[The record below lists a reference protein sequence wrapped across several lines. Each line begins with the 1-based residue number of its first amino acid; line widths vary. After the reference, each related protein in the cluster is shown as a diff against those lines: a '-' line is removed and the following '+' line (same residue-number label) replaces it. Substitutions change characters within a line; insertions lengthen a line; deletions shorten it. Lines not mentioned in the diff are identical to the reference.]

1 MFKSKLSKVIVSLL
15 RRIAGVTRSGAKR
28 LMRAMLQALMA
39 MGRRAKLPV
48 AGFVLPT
55 VTMVLLVVILL
66 TVAIVLRSFD
76 RANMAR
82 NVRVNQQV
90 LAAAT
95 PALDRAKAKI
105 QFMLYEDPQRP
116 TSTPSD
122 AELYRVMSANTTA
135 SDLYKFAD
143 EERLILKYPLT
154 GTTLNTSA
162 TADPKKAPLEKIGAG
177 IVESEAINTA
187 WRYPVDTNNDGF
199 FDTFTLYGIFFR
211 NPPLDSTSLAV
222 ARTRK
227 PLDAR
232 TPPMAL
238 GSLDPAC
245 LSEGAGD
252 NVATLVGDSGWYK
265 LDGKLRKS
273 FFVYTVNVPIKDTEL
288 TALGANY
295 QAFTGTSS
303 ISALEYQQDQS
314 RIPLSNNA
322 VVYEDDLEISPG
334 ADLNLN
340 GRILTNSNLLVT
352 RTNDTANFNLFQVS
366 SRGSCFYDQENSRI
380 QVAGNVVNGWSG
392 DLTNRPVNVHLF
404 QEKTGTVEPNAAPAI
419 INPTNQSVTNNS
431 LQVIYNG
438 NAYSRRLNALVEG
451 QIQAYPDTPNLE
463 NDPLSVQ
470 LLVKPPAGSTQQPMS
485 RRNALESYF
494 KDRLRKV
501 PFAEVSLGS
510 ETTDVPDKTVTPY
523 TTYIQESKDRLRP
536 IDDWVFPT
544 TESAPN
550 VGTASGG
557 GRTELT
563 LDLTKLPSR
572 NPEKIKSTDSELN
585 LGERVVVGN
594 NLPAQRWDGTSKF
607 LGAAE
612 PQKVGGPWTG
622 GEPDRTRKS
631 QVTKLADVGG
641 TDRGNGFGE
650 LPGTGTPPFRD
661 GFWEAVAAQIPRN
674 PLDGTGGLR
683 VITSGG
689 VYDRT
694 NSFLPP
700 PRWNDGATDG
710 IGASETGPQ
719 SVVGVA
725 LTAANTYDDPATTTV
740 EQYPVVW
747 PDTMPMSPLGSGSQ
761 VYDNTAVAPNTWIP
775 IPPLPGLAP
784 AATSALSSGIVEE
797 TATARKF
804 AKGDLRMRA
813 TAVYHYASPTSP
825 GYDPD
830 TITGAIQ
837 PDQKPYACVSSYY
850 DPSNASTARNITS
863 GTIGTDV
870 STDVSGQGA
879 RAPSGAPTLGSRQAF
894 IGSNNG
900 ITYPATIRTRPPGKS
915 AIANGV
921 LTGGEAV
928 LDMQASLVFPDGRF
942 ANGPLRTALL
952 VTEAERTLAQ
962 KAAIDSTFCALDILA
977 GATPDPT
984 LIPHGAIQ
992 EVAFLN
998 GREIKA
1004 VERDNPATPNNEA
1017 FTLSSP
1023 LTNPPLRVNYNQPLE
1038 EREPL
1043 EIRATQLN
1051 IRALRQTPKPVA
1063 GEWLLPNSGII
1074 YASRDDALPD
1084 RSDRSGTPV
1093 TGLDEATSKRVSP
1106 SDSTL
1111 DPSRKPN
1118 GILLIN
1124 GNYLFR
1130 GGTTPNDPPARVT
1143 TVAEVVKEKGL
1154 TLVSNLPVY
1163 IQGDFNTHGRIPA
1176 PTPGVPSPGVIQVE
1190 EFTNIVNGTWG
1201 NFYQRTKA
1209 QLDPNFACRAGDPR
1223 LPNCGGDYWRQANV
1237 LADAVTLLS
1246 ARYRFGFR
1254 NEGDFDLRNNAG
1266 AEAVLRRRQRGFFNN
1281 NFVTNGLSSGAFS
1294 DNGILVGETGAS
1306 ATRLTDAT
1314 YIATP
1319 ATPSPILTSSYFNNF
1334 VTPVQRRGAFP
1345 EYVMEVCR
1353 KLPVSECGD
1362 NDWFVDLDLTTG
1374 VGRTALDAT
1383 SSNWTGG
1390 YTPPAAGVSFKAG
1403 STFDPPLPA
1412 LQRFPRRV
1420 AFARNASGQLNPP
1433 EATPQPLGI
1442 TGGSNIAPVTTP
1454 TNTPPVDPAR
1464 ANSLWFAAGLPGA
1477 APVFNSNDRAY
1488 VVNTSTGVDR
1498 DGSNTRIPALIAGA
1512 TEPPVETLLQGT
1524 QPLLMPFLQ
1533 IRNVTGTA
1541 TSFPGGA
1548 VSRDTGWISQ
1558 AQTTTFNL
1566 LMATGDTPSV
1576 NIDGAV
1582 GDQNGGLQNLP
1593 RFLENWFGG
1602 LTTNIKGSFIQLNRS
1617 AFSTAP
1623 YQSIIGA
1630 TPPGSA
1636 AGDNIKSVFE
1646 LSTAAA
1652 SLPAL
1657 TGNSRNYR
1665 TQGAGIFPYFNPPNR
1680 NWGYDV
1686 GLLPQPPDL
1695 FTQKFTTPPSKTQPA
1710 EFFREVPRND
1720 EWVKTLMCG
1729 VLENGGTKATSSRP
1743 QGTFQ
1748 AGGCPEQL

>member
-135 SDLYKFAD
+135 TGTSSGDLYKFAD
-143 EERLILKYPLT
+143 EERLILKYPLKN
-154 GTTLNTSA
+154 TTLNTSA
-162 TADPKKAPLEKIGAG
+162 TADPKKAPLEKIGTG

-222 ARTRK
+222 ARARK

-273 FFVYTVNVPIKDTEL
+273 FFVYTVNVPIKDTEVA
-288 TALGANY
+288 ALGANKY
-295 QAFTGTSS
+295 KAFTGTSS

-366 SRGSCFYDQENSRI
+366 SRGSCFYDQENSKI

-451 QIQAYPDTPNLE
+451 QRSKPQTD
-463 NDPLSVQ
+463 DPQSVQ
-470 LLVKPPAGSTQQPMS
+470 LLVNPPAGSTQQPMS
-485 RRNALESYF
+485 RSNALESYF

-501 PFAEVSLGS
+501 PFAEAALGTNGGVAD
-510 ETTDVPDKTVTPY
+510 ETVTPY
-523 TTYIQESKDRLRP
+523 TAYIQESKDRLRP
-536 IDDWVFPT
+536 IDNWSLPT
-544 TESAPN
+544 SGDAK
-550 VGTASGG
+550 VGSASGS
-557 GRTELT
+557 GRTDLT

-585 LGERVVVGN
+585 LGERVAVGN
-594 NLPAQRWDGTSKF
+594 NLPALRWDGTSKF
-607 LGAAE
+607 LGAAD

-622 GEPDRTRKS
+622 GEADRTRKS

-661 GFWEAVAAQIPRN
+661 GFWEAVAAQKPRN

-710 IGASETGPQ
+710 TATSEIGPSPF
-719 SVVGVA
+719 SVAPGVPDN
-725 LTAANTYDDPATTTV
+725 NTYDDPATTAIV
-740 EQYPVVW
+740 EKYPVVW
-747 PDTMPMSPLGSGSQ
+747 PDTMPMSPLGAGSQ
-761 VYDNTAVAPNTWIP
+761 VYDNAAPAPPNTWIAW
-775 IPPLPGLAP
+775 PGSAP
-784 AATSALSSGIVEE
+784 AAPSVLGITELLPP
-797 TATARKF
+797 TAPKF

-813 TAVYHYASPTSP
+813 TAVYHYESN

-830 TITGAIQ
+830 TIKGTQQ

-863 GTIGTDV
+863 GTIGNDV
-870 STDVSGQGA
+870 STDVSGQGESAPDLA
-879 RAPSGAPTLGSRQAF
+879 RRARTLGRREAF

-900 ITYPATIRTRPPGKS
+900 ITYPATTRTRPPGKS
-915 AIANGV
+915 TPVNGV

-952 VTEAERTLAQ
+952 VPEAGRTLAQ

-977 GATPDPT
+977 GATPNPT

-1004 VERDNPATPNNEA
+1004 VERDNPLTTVNEA

-1023 LTNPPLRVNYNQPLE
+1023 LPPSPQAATLRVNYNQPLE

-1223 LPNCGGDYWRQANV
+1223 LPNCGGDYWRPANV
-1237 LADAVTLLS
+1237 LSDSVTLLS

-1294 DNGILVGETGAS
+1294 DNGILVGEAGAS

-1345 EYVMEVCR
+1345 EYVMEVCT

-1362 NDWFVDLDLTTG
+1362 NDWFVDLTG
-1374 VGRTALDAT
+1374 AGRTALNAAP
-1383 SSNWTGG
+1383 GG
-1390 YTPPAAGVSFKAG
+1390 AGTYVPPAAGASFQAG

-1420 AFARNASGQLNPP
+1420 AFARDPANPTQLLTP
-1433 EATPQPLGI
+1433 ATPQPLAI
-1442 TGGSNIAPVTTP
+1442 TGGATIAPVAP
-1454 TNTPPVDPAR
+1454 GTNAPAPIAGR
-1464 ANSLWFAAGLPGA
+1464 DNSLWFAGLAGA
-1477 APVFNSNDRAY
+1477 APVFNNTTPLY
-1488 VVNTSTGVDR
+1488 VVNTAAATPPNR
-1498 DGSNTRIPALIAGA
+1498 DGSNTLLPALIAG
-1512 TEPPVETLLQGT
+1512 TTPEPPVETSLEGT

-1541 TSFPGGA
+1541 TSFPGNA
-1548 VSRDTGWISQ
+1548 ISRVTGWISQ
-1558 AQTTTFNL
+1558 AENTTFNL
-1566 LMATGDTPSV
+1566 IMATGDTPSV
-1576 NIDGAV
+1576 SINGAA

-1602 LTTNIKGSFIQLNRS
+1602 FTTNIKGSFIQLNRS

-1623 YQSIIGA
+1623 YQPILGA
-1630 TPPGSA
+1630 TPPGSTA
-1636 AGDNIKSVFE
+1636 ADNIKSVFG
-1646 LSTAAA
+1646 LSTDP
-1652 SLPAL
+1652 SLSPPGNSPNYSTQG
-1657 TGNSRNYR
+1657 TGNF
-1665 TQGAGIFPYFNPPNR
+1665 AYFAPPNR

-1743 QGTFQ
+1743 QGSFAT
-1748 AGGCPEQL
+1748 GGCPEQLP